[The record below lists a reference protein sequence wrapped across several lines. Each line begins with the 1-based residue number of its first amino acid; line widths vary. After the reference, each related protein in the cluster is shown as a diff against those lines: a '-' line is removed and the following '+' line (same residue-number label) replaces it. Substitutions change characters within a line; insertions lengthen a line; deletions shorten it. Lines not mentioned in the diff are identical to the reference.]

1 METQIRRHHPFAV
14 AHFSFVSF
22 EQQSTSAIHHA
33 IHSSQVQGASH
44 LHFPPTIVAQ
54 NGTAGSFVAALTI
67 GHAAGGQNAVVLSS
81 PGQQG

>member
-1 METQIRRHHPFAV
+1 MYHTIHP
-14 AHFSFVSF
+14 
-22 EQQSTSAIHHA
+22 
-33 IHSSQVQGASH
+33 SQVQGSSH